1 MKEFSPFI
9 IVAASDSKQKDSC
22 GVDFVCTGKNDELTI
37 QKAIEACVEQDKSIY
52 LLNGTYHI
60 DDFYDFGDGG
70 PKAAVCF
77 PGNFR
82 ETTVIGQTF
91 SFGKNR
97 PGVTFYVS
105 KEALDKVGE
114 GEYDVIRTKWAKW
127 GILNGTILKLENM
140 QIVLSHNQTP
150 IRCIDLRRCDRVEM
164 KNVRVL
170 AYADTE
176 GALGQPPAIAVKGC
190 IGVTMTDGSNNF
202 IVRYDN
208 VVAHGF
214 YEGIQVGGE
223 HVVMVDCAAVYC
235 YYGYTFG
242 NYPLNNGLN
251 HPITMINCC
260 DERNV
265 NLPLFNQCG
274 DEVKG
279 GGKRL
284 LGGQEVTMI
293 SFNIERVEKQTPG
306 GKLGDCMREVVPGT
320 FCGRIEYTLQPDW
333 NHTNEV
339 HCQLWENDG
348 SGKGFRTVNMTHK
361 AVCSTADRK
370 SYYPALGQQIFDT
383 DLQKLLTCVDPKTKK
398 WVDANGVDPDVLS

>member
-1 MKEFSPFI
+1 MAFSAYI
-9 IVAASDSKQKDSC
+9 TVAASDSIQKNAN
-22 GVDFVCTGKNDELTI
+22 GVDFVCTGQNDELVL

-60 DDFYDFGDGG
+60 DHFYDWGDGG
-70 PKAAVCF
+70 PMAAICF

-82 ETTVIGQTF
+82 ETAMLGQTF

-105 KEALDKVGE
+105 KEALDTVGE

-127 GILNGTILKLENM
+127 GILNGTILRLENI
-140 QIVLSHNQTP
+140 QVFLSHNQTP
-150 IRCIDLRRCDRVEM
+150 IRCIDLRRCDRIEM

-170 AYADTE
+170 SYADTE
-176 GALGQPPAIAVKGC
+176 GALGQPPAIAAKGC
-190 IGVTMTDGSNNF
+190 IGITMTDGSNNF
-202 IVRYDN
+202 IARYDN

-223 HVVMVDCAAVYC
+223 HVVMVDCATVYC

-242 NYPLNNGLN
+242 NYEIHNGLN

-265 NLPLFNQCG
+265 HLPLFHQCG

-293 SFNIERVEKQTPG
+293 GFNIERVEGQAPG
-306 GKLGDCMREVVPGT
+306 GKLGDCMKEVIPGT
-320 FCGRIEYTLQPDW
+320 FCGRIEYTLQP
-333 NHTNEV
+333 E
-339 HCQLWENDG
+339 
-348 SGKGFRTVNMTHK
+348 
-361 AVCSTADRK
+361 
-370 SYYPALGQQIFDT
+370 SYE
-383 DLQKLLTCVDPKTKK
+383 
-398 WVDANGVDPDVLS
+398 